1 MSSTVLRRVHWAHL
15 LLLAGLPLW
24 LSASASLPASWR
36 LGGWLLIAL
45 LVLGVAERL
54 APYRRDWVPGRA
66 ALRRDGTVLSLS
78 VAADG
83 VAGLL
88 LAWLALTAAPTT
100 ATWSLPLQVLLA
112 VSLGELLSYLLHRAS
127 HREGWLWR
135 VHLLHHRPSQ
145 LNLANALTAHPI
157 NVVYD
162 KLGRLAPAVLLGLAD
177 EAILFASLFA
187 LTQGLV
193 AHANVAGSI
202 GPLNWVLGS
211 AELHR
216 LHHSTREDEAG
227 NFGTALPWWDLL
239 FGSYRPARRAPTAV
253 GVFAPARYPGEFAL
267 RALLALPLRLPRGV
281 FRCCGA
287 GGAV

>member
-1 MSSTVLRRVHWAHL
+1 MSSIDLRRIHWAHL
-15 LLLAGLPLW
+15 LLLAGLLPW
-24 LSASASLPASWR
+24 LAATQGMAAEWR
-36 LGGWLLIAL
+36 LGGWLALAL
-45 LVLGVAERL
+45 LLLALAERL

-66 ALRRDGTVLSLS
+66 ALRRDGTVLSLRL
-78 VAADG
+78 VADA

-88 LAWLALTAAPTT
+88 LAW
-100 ATWSLPLQVLLA
+100 SLPAQALVA
-112 VSLGELLSYLLHRAS
+112 VSLGELLSYSLHRAS

-157 NVVYD
+157 NVIYD
-162 KLGRLAPAVLLGLAD
+162 KLGRLLPAVLLGLAD
-177 EAILFASLFA
+177 EAILFVSLFA

-202 GPLNWVLGS
+202 GPLNWLLGS

-216 LHHSTREDEAG
+216 LHHSTREEEAG

-239 FGSYRPARRAPTAV
+239 FGTYRPAWCAPDAV
-253 GVFAPARYPGEFAL
+253 GVFAPGKYPGEFAL
-267 RALLALPLRLPRGV
+267 RALLAWPLRLPRGL

>member
-1 MSSTVLRRVHWAHL
+1 MSSTLLRRVHWAHL

-24 LSASASLPASWR
+24 LLASDGAAEIGR
-36 LGGWLLIAL
+36 LGGWLLLAL

-54 APYRRDWVPGRA
+54 APYRHDWVPGRA

-78 VAADG
+78 AVADG

-88 LAWLALTAAPTT
+88 LAWLALHVAPATS
-100 ATWSLPLQVLLA
+100 TWSLPIQLLVA
-112 VSLGELLSYLLHRAS
+112 LAFGELVSYALHRAS

-157 NVVYD
+157 NVIYD
-162 KLGRLAPAVLLGLAD
+162 KLGRLVPAVLLGLAE
-177 EAILFASLFA
+177 EAILFVSLFA

-202 GPLNWVLGS
+202 GPLNWLLGS

-227 NFGTALPWWDLL
+227 NFGTALPWWDHV
-239 FGSYRPARRAPTAV
+239 FGTYRPARRAPSAV

-267 RALLALPLRLPRGV
+267 RALLAWPLRLPRGV

-287 GGAV
+287 GGAM